1 MYKAQVPV
9 WLKDI
14 QFTKDEVQEY
24 LCSKTD
30 MMFYSNPY
38 NDQRMAPSKE
48 QQEIILNMKC
58 ETFEYYDAELEE
70 Q

>member
-14 QFTKDEVQEY
+14 QFTEEEIENY

-30 MMFYSNPY
+30 MIFYSNPY
-38 NDQRMAPSKE
+38 NDRPMAPSKE
-48 QQEIILNMKC
+48 
-58 ETFEYYDAELEE
+58 
-70 Q
+70 